1 MGIRRAAKDMLYY
14 SGFTIDQP
22 GICRGKI
29 ITMLA
34 EPGGV
39 VEIALHGRDFKEI
52 KP

>member
-1 MGIRRAAKDMLYY
+1 MGIGCAEKDMLYY
-14 SGFTIDQP
+14 ARFTIDQP
-22 GICRGKI
+22 GIRRGKI

-39 VEIALHGRDFKEI
+39 VEIAFHGRDFKEI